1 MCTKQVLL
9 SPRACVYTCVW
20 VCVLSNPNVW
30 ATGCYINGLMTL
42 PCQKEDMC
50 STPPYWW
57 MDRTVGELRETDWF
71 MGPFK
76 GNLLSV
82 SLPLHRC
89 KCWWPTWTSDFKDVK
104 DRRAADTGSQWFFF
118 FFFLALI
125 RTQFTATLQQVLFQ
139 FLLKTQTRLPHEPRP
154 RVVFPLLRF
163 PIHVFPISGVPL
175 ALWLH
180 THTYTYTYT
189 GSQPNGCSLKT
200 GTWGEAIVWESEI
213 ACHIRLAV

>member
-89 KCWWPTWTSDFKDVK
+89 KCWWPTWTSDFKGVK
-104 DRRAADTGSQWFFF
+104 DRRAADTGSQWFSFF
-118 FFFLALI
+118 FFFFSLNKNTVYGCVTTGFIPIFVKNPNSSSPWASSSC
-125 RTQFTATLQQVLFQ
+125 
-139 FLLKTQTRLPHEPRP
+139 RLPASEIPNSR
-154 RVVFPLLRF
+154 
-163 PIHVFPISGVPL
+163 ISHL
-175 ALWLH
+175 
-180 THTYTYTYT
+180 
-189 GSQPNGCSLKT
+189 GSPSCSLIT
-200 GTWGEAIVWESEI
+200 HSHL
-213 ACHIRLAV
+213 HIHIHRLTAKWLFIKDRDLRGSNRLRVGNCVSH